1 MVLVVGTRFSAPT
14 LQHRAGPQEFLLH
27 FVRTKCPS
35 LDGTLGW
42 AHLRCVPF
50 SHPQEPTVPPKMEQ
64 LYPSVW
70 TATCPGGSL
79 YYPQLS
85 LKFQI
90 SLPLSFLSCSS
101 SDCMPAPPG
110 PTEFPLSSVMDAGVE
125 TALGKDNV
133 YF

>member
-1 MVLVVGTRFSAPT
+1 MPG
-14 LQHRAGPQEFLLH
+14 FLHLPCNTEQGLKS
-27 FVRTKCPS
+27 FYCILWEQNVPS